1 VNTDREDRRDV
12 RAAYDAVA
20 RDYDAQFGRELD
32 SRPLERGLLTAF
44 IELAGRGVIA
54 DVGCGPGHVTRFLA
68 RQGADVIGIDLA
80 PEMISVARERAPE
93 LPFVVGSMLDLPA
106 EDGAWAGA
114 VALYSII
121 HLTDDERARAFRE
134 LARVLQPNGRLLVS
148 FRPLPRPQPDRAAA
162 RGRRPGYHREARAP
176 TRARHRV
183 SEPALLPDCPA
194 RLKDEEV
201 FRVELY
207 AARLQLLDR
216 PPDIVGLDRDR
227 RWGRP
232 PVGRPTI
239 SPPETESG
247 AR

>member
-148 FRPLPRPQPDRAAA
+148 FHVDSPEFATGQVNHLTKFLGHAVNLDGHFLDPSRIEQQLEDADLA
-162 RGRRPGYHREARAP
+162 
-176 TRARHRV
+176 TT
-183 SEPALLPDCPA
+183 A
-194 RLKDEEV
+194 RLE
-201 FRVELY
+201 
-207 AARLQLLDR
+207 RL
-216 PPDIVGLDRDR
+216 PVPDTEYPSR
-227 RWGRP
+227 RCYLIAQRG
-232 PVGRPTI
+232 
-239 SPPETESG
+239 
-247 AR
+247 